1 MIAIASMGIER
12 EKTCDNLG
20 AEKEI
25 NKRTKQT
32 MRQTGRQTDR
42 HKNKTERHK
51 ENLRGESLGVS

>member
-1 MIAIASMGIER
+1 MAIER

-51 ENLRGESLGVS
+51 ENLRGERLGVS